1 MVHKVQVQ
9 VTMVVQVVVAELM
22 ELHRLLLEVQE
33 ILLQLVLHREILVDQ
48 MEVFL

>member
-9 VTMVVQVVVAELM
+9 VTMVVQVVVEELM